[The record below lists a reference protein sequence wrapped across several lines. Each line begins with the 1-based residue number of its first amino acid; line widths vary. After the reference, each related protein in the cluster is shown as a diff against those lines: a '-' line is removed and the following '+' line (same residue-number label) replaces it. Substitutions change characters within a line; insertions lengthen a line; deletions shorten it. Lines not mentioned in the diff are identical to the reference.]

1 MTTDR
6 RSGVTLL
13 LAFFVST
20 VGDWIY
26 RLAIPTLILTIT
38 GSALASAVA
47 YMLEYLPYIVIGLV
61 SGVVA
66 DRVNRRVLMIACD
79 ATSCVLALGIAGLTL
94 LRHPPI
100 AALYAAAFLL
110 ACVRPFY
117 FPAFQ
122 GFVVDAV
129 PEQRLATV
137 NSWEQTEDS
146 LLSFVG
152 PVLGTAVIAAV
163 GTTSATVANAAS
175 FAVSAMLVATIAYRG
190 VRTRPG
196 TGEISANS
204 LGEERG
210 IGEPSV
216 HGVGTESDTGGLSAS
231 SVGEEPG
238 IGEPSVHGV
247 GNEPG
252 TGEPSVNSV
261 GKDFVEGLRTLWSL
275 RSVFVGTLLMA
286 LANLSAFAVEGSL
299 FYLVLTVLKLP
310 PIALGVVFGAQGLGA
325 VLGAVLAPRLLGRF
339 RVGLLL
345 SWGMGFSGLAML
357 IPAVVPTLV
366 GMLIGWGLEGIAT
379 SVIVVSWFTGRQKLV
394 PSESIGRV
402 VAVGR
407 AVAYVAIPFGAL
419 LGSALVAGSAPTRT
433 LFLVAGLIQVAVFVV
448 CLVSPL
454 TGMGSES
461 QPVTTPT
468 ATTEAAAHE

>member
-38 GSALASAVA
+38 GSALATAVA

-146 LLSFVG
+146 LLSFLG
-152 PVLGTAVIAAV
+152 PVLGTAVIAAI
-163 GTTSATVANAAS
+163 GTTAATVANAAS

-190 VRTRPG
+190 VRSRPDADG
-196 TGEISANS
+196 ASA
-204 LGEERG
+204 
-210 IGEPSV
+210 
-216 HGVGTESDTGGLSAS
+216 
-231 SVGEEPG
+231 
-238 IGEPSVHGV
+238 
-247 GNEPG
+247 
-252 TGEPSVNSV
+252 NSV

-299 FYLVLTVLKLP
+299 FYLVLTVQKLP

-325 VLGAVLAPRLLGRF
+325 VVGAVLAPRLLDRF

-357 IPAVVPTLV
+357 IPAVVPTFV
-366 GMLIGWGLEGIAT
+366 GMIVGWGLEGIAT
-379 SVIVVSWFTGRQKLV
+379 SIIVVSWFTGRQKLV

-419 LGSALVAGSAPTRT
+419 LGSALVAGAAPTRT

-448 CLVSPL
+448 CLLSPL
-454 TGMGSES
+454 TGMGSEG
-461 QPVTTPT
+461 QPT
-468 ATTEAAAHE
+468 ATSTDATEAAAHE